1 MVIIA
6 TSDAAISAE
15 RGGGKEEEEDPVE
28 EEAWYAA
35 SWLSRQQR
43 RSMECILRS
52 LFDPV
57 QNTLGHLNFSGH
69 LYNEKEI
76 KIKRVGLLS
85 DFCFHRVFQYGRISI
100 STFKGRG
107 RFSKSRLSDCLL
119 HLL

>member
-57 QNTLGHLNFSGH
+57 QNTLGHLNFSGSS
-69 LYNEKEI
+69 NEKEI

-85 DFCFHRVFQYGRISI
+85 DFVFTCVFQYGRISI
-100 STFKGRG
+100 STFKGPG
-107 RFSKSRLSDCLL
+107 RF
-119 HLL
+119 